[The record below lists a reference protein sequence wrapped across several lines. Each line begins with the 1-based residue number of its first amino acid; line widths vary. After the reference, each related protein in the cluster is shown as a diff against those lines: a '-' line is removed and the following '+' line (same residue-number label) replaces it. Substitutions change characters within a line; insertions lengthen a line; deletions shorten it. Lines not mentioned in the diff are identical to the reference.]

1 MVIKTKQS
9 SKADYDR
16 HNYDDNDD
24 NTTIT
29 MTTNDY
35 TKWLTF
41 LFFHVPA
48 QLVNTAPFPY
58 FLSVTCLHVLSPCRR
73 LRSAPPHLWLTRQL
87 LWSTCQHLSSTRQH
101 LWSTRQYLWST
112 RQLSFSITRPLP
124 WSSRQLLWS
133 TNQRLSSI
141 RLHPWSPRLH
151 LWSPYL
157 HLWTLSRLAYI

>member
-1 MVIKTKQS
+1 MKRYRRHDTSVMTRTMVIKTKQS

-58 FLSVTCLHVLSPCRR
+58 FSHTLEGVSSP
-73 LRSAPPHLWLTRQL
+73 
-87 LWSTCQHLSSTRQH
+87 STG
-101 LWSTRQYLWST
+101 
-112 RQLSFSITRPLP
+112 I
-124 WSSRQLLWS
+124 
-133 TNQRLSSI
+133 
-141 RLHPWSPRLH
+141 
-151 LWSPYL
+151 
-157 HLWTLSRLAYI
+157 